1 MSMTDVSEF
10 IGYIQHEKRYS
21 LNTVQA
27 YTRDLEQ
34 FFLYL
39 QLNYEIQSSSNISHL
54 QIRSWLA
61 SLKED
66 EIQSKSINRKISTL
80 KSFFKYLLKKK
91 KIDSSPM
98 TKIISPKNAKR
109 LPVFVNETNM
119 DTLLTEVE
127 FPDDFNGF
135 TERLIIELLYQ
146 TGMRRAE
153 LIGLQISSLQLSQKA
168 IKVLGKGNKERI
180 LPLLPELIELIQNY
194 LIARNQF
201 TEIDHNHLLVLKN
214 GRPIYPKFVY
224 LVVKKYLSVATTLNK
239 KSPHV
244 LRHTFATHLLNKG
257 ADLNAV
263 KELLG
268 HANLTATQIYTHNTI
283 DKLKEIHKKA
293 HPKA

>member
-1 MSMTDVSEF
+1 MTDVNEF

-39 QLNYEIQSSSNISHL
+39 QLNYEIQSPSTISHL

-80 KSFFKYLLKKK
+80 KSFFKYLLKKQ
-91 KIDSSPM
+91 KIESSPM

-135 TERLIIELLYQ
+135 TEHLIIELLYQ

-180 LPLLPELIELIQNY
+180 LPLLPELIELIQSY
-194 LIARNQF
+194 LIARNQL

-224 LVVKKYLSVATTLNK
+224 IVVKKYLSVATTLNK